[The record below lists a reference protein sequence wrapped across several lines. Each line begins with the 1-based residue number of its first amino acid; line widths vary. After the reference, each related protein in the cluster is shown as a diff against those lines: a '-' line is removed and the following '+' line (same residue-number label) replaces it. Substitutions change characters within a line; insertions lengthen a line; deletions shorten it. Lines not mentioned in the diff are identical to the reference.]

1 MRPPKYAKSVTVQ
14 APESDVSSVQV
25 TAVYKGN
32 QVEDESITIT
42 LTENGQSHT
51 FPEKTED
58 MGSWTAVRP
67 IHLIKGHIGE
77 GEKHFEAKP
86 EDHCSGVVAHM
97 KFTLHHDAEHIK
109 LAK

>member
-1 MRPPKYAKSVTVQ
+1 MNLRPPKYAKSVTVQ
-14 APESDVSSVQV
+14 APDQGVTTIQV

-32 QVEDESITIT
+32 KVEDEAVTVT

-58 MGSWTAVRP
+58 MGTWQAVRP
-67 IHLIKGHIGE
+67 IHLIKGELGE
-77 GEKHFEAKP
+77 QKEKVFEAKP

-97 KFTLHHDAEHIK
+97 KFSLHHEP
-109 LAK
+109 